1 MIIEKRDVCAFCV
14 FPVPLQVLDRC
25 QKQESSRTRT
35 SVRFSCSTTDVLS
48 CIMHVI
54 NKGYLRRNEESPH
67 IVEFL
72 MEDPS
77 TPRKGQ
83 AQFSFKMD
91 VKKSSASSSG
101 GSKADTRCADDP

>member
-1 MIIEKRDVCAFCV
+1 
-14 FPVPLQVLDRC
+14 
-25 QKQESSRTRT
+25 
-35 SVRFSCSTTDVLS
+35 
-48 CIMHVI
+48 MHVI
-54 NKGYLRRNEESPH
+54 NKGYLRRNDESPH

-91 VKKSSASSSG
+91 GKKSSASSSSSG
-101 GSKADTRCADDP
+101 GGSGSKADTRCADDT